1 MGTIGS
7 GDDFMKNDYEPKHMR
22 NNSDRGEGA
31 PDNASASEAV
41 INPVHPAAVPLP
53 DSDDSAQYIPLP
65 DGRNVAAN
73 GAIVRNPL
81 ADQPEIKPDYEY
93 TPEKEDLNLLI
104 M

>member
-1 MGTIGS
+1 
-7 GDDFMKNDYEPKHMR
+7 MKNDYEPKHMLEEF
-22 NNSDRGEGA
+22 DREGDKA
-31 PDNASASEAV
+31 ALK
-41 INPVHPAAVPLP
+41 PVHPAAVPLP